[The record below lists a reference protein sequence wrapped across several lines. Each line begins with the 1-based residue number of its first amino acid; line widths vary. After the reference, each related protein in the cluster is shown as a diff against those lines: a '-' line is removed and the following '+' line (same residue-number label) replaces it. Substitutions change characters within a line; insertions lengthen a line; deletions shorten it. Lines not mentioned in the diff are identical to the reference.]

1 MAGVTRLLVILEED
15 SRIKLEL
22 PNDIPSSVDE
32 VIQEVTNFCGLT
44 NEIRQQYKD
53 ADFGTWVNLTSTS
66 ELKDLATL
74 KVINVVPS
82 VTLFL
87 EPVEYSVDKANFQ
100 SQDDSSMSSSACSGD
115 TLPVS
120 SPSSDTYRKE
130 QWPKVFLI
138 PTFSHSTETQLRDGN
153 AEYQRSQVRL
163 TPSSKMLSNIL
174 ETLADKVYS
183 YKSYPSDA
191 DFSEVAEALTQTH
204 PCLKEP
210 GSFNHSYGWKQRLKT
225 KMYNYRTYLKSHSSS
240 SDELTVNTVKRKL
253 PTDAHPA
260 KNIKKPRRAESN
272 HYPSLPFNE
281 TPESMEQERVAL
293 MSEVKKRKNVQTITQ
308 KMARTF
314 AFRRQEIVDKKTSLH
329 EMIERWSALFEV
341 QEVNEEFIR
350 VTTIPLEARFM
361 QKLDEKCSELIQ
373 VVRKKGGA
381 FWEKTKLLPFVETP
395 THWSLI
401 RHSNLLARGF
411 IDLAHSFFM
420 FMFFY
425 MFRQCLILNMG
436 ESVEDLIKEFLVSEK
451 DEAGQILQRETIA
464 IFVIRDAQAATEDI
478 GIILEG
484 QEVVNKLASVANA
497 VAILLGFLYAFNL
510 EYPKTLKLTFE
521 YIQKVFMELDPKG
534 MATMVKKLYEQLYN
548 RA

>member
-1 MAGVTRLLVILEED
+1 MKRQKPSGAQYKNRRKEEEEKRAKVKDLEPHEGTSEQQAAHPDEMTTDSTLPLTTVPVCSEDLQTWRASRGFRLILEED

-22 PNDIPSSVDE
+22 PNGISSSVDE
-32 VIQEVTNFCGLT
+32 VIQEITNFCGLT
-44 NEIRQQYKD
+44 NEIRLQYKD
-53 ADFGTWVNLTSTS
+53 ADFGTSTS
-66 ELKDLATL
+66 ELTDLATL
-74 KVINVVPS
+74 KVINVVPC

-253 PTDAHPA
+253 PTDAVGLKHPSVVEA
-260 KNIKKPRRAESN
+260 KNIKNPRRAESN
-272 HYPSLPFNE
+272 HYPYLPFNE

-293 MSEVKKRKNVQTITQ
+293 LSEVKKRNNVQTIRQ
-308 KMARTF
+308 KMGQTF
-314 AFRRQEIVDKKTSLH
+314 AFRRQEIVNKKTSLH
-329 EMIERWSALFEV
+329 EMIERWPALFEV
-341 QEVNEEFIR
+341 QEDTD
-350 VTTIPLEARFM
+350 TT
-361 QKLDEKCSELIQ
+361 
-373 VVRKKGGA
+373 
-381 FWEKTKLLPFVETP
+381 TKREIALK
-395 THWSLI
+395 
-401 RHSNLLARGF
+401 
-411 IDLAHSFFM
+411 
-420 FMFFY
+420 
-425 MFRQCLILNMG
+425 CLILNMG
-436 ESVEDLIKEFLVSEK
+436 ESVEDLSKEFLVSEK
-451 DEAGQILQRETIA
+451 EEAGQILQRETIA
-464 IFVIRDAQAATEDI
+464 IFVIRDAQAATKDI

-484 QEVVNKLASVANA
+484 QEVVNKLAS
-497 VAILLGFLYAFNL
+497 
-510 EYPKTLKLTFE
+510 
-521 YIQKVFMELDPKG
+521 KVFMELDPKG
-534 MATMVKKLYEQLYN
+534 MATKVKKLYDQLYN

>member
-22 PNDIPSSVDE
+22 PNGIPSSVDE
-32 VIQEVTNFCGLT
+32 VIQEITNSCGLT
-44 NEIRQQYKD
+44 NEIRLQYKD

-87 EPVEYSVDKANFQ
+87 EPVEYSVDMANFQ
-100 SQDDSSMSSSACSGD
+100 RQDDSSMSSSACSGD

-191 DFSEVAEALTQTH
+191 DFSDVAEALIQTH

-240 SDELTVNTVKRKL
+240 SDELNVNTLKRKL
-253 PTDAHPA
+253 LTDAHPA

-281 TPESMEQERVAL
+281 TTESMEQERVAL
-293 MSEVKKRKNVQTITQ
+293 LSEVKKRNNVQTIRQ
-308 KMARTF
+308 KIARTF
-314 AFRRQEIVDKKTSLH
+314 AFRRQEIVDKKTSVH
-329 EMIERWSALFEV
+329 EMIERWPALFEV

-381 FWEKTKLLPFVETP
+381 LREKTKLLPFVETD
-395 THWSLI
+395 TDTTTKREIALK
-401 RHSNLLARGF
+401 
-411 IDLAHSFFM
+411 
-420 FMFFY
+420 
-425 MFRQCLILNMG
+425 CLILNMG

-451 DEAGQILQRETIA
+451 DEAVQILQRETIA
-464 IFVIRDAQAATEDI
+464 IFVIRDAQAATKDI

-497 VAILLGFLYAFNL
+497 VAILLGFLYALNL
-510 EYPKTLKLTFE
+510 EYPKTLRLTFE
-521 YIQKVFMELDPKG
+521 YIQKVFIELDPKS
-534 MATMVKKLYEQLYN
+534 MATKVKKRYDQLYN